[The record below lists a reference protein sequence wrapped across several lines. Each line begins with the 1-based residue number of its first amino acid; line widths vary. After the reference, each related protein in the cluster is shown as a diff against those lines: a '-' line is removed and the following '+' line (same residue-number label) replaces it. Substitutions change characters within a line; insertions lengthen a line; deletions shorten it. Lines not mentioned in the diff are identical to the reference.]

1 MKFYI
6 ELTLMENKKI
16 TMYELWSKIYT
27 QIHLAFV
34 EQKNDVNQ
42 ICFGVS
48 LPEYRF
54 NEKANI
60 GFLGSKL
67 RIFAKTDEELQVL
80 DLSKWLSRLMD
91 YVHIQSIKPVP
102 DKVDGYAVY
111 QRHQVKGNP
120 QRLARRYAK
129 RHDVSYEEALKIYQS
144 MDLEMTNLPYVQMKS
159 LSKNQMFKLF
169 IEKTVVDSESTEARF
184 TTYGLNAKD
193 SFFTVPE
200 F

>member
-1 MKFYI
+1 MKFYREI
-6 ELTLMENKKI
+6 TLMDQEGLI
-16 TMYELWSKIYT
+16 PYFIWSKLYGQLHI
-27 QIHLAFV
+27 AFA
-34 EQKNDVNQ
+34 EHKNDQGKVP
-42 ICFGVS
+42 FGLS
-48 LPEYRF
+48 FPEYQYDLNNGKIR
-54 NEKANI
+54 
-60 GFLGSKL
+60 LGKKL
-67 RIFAKTDEELQVL
+67 RIFAKTEEELQAL

-102 DKVDGYAVY
+102 EKVDGYAVY

-129 RHDVSYEEALKIYQS
+129 RHDVSYEEALATYQS
-144 MDLEMTNLPYVQMKS
+144 MNIQKTNLPYVQMKS
-159 LSKNQMFKLF
+159 LSKDQMFKLF